1 MKTKN
6 HGGPAF
12 PRPASEDHRQGS
24 QRDGDVH
31 VPDQNGMTL
40 RDYFA
45 AAAMQG
51 LLTGAGVI
59 APEEAVEVFG
69 DAGVHIGSLAIH
81 AFRVADAMLTAREW
95 PLIKTN
101 EGE

>member
-1 MKTKN
+1 MPN
-6 HGGPAF
+6 EYHGGPAF

-51 LLTGAGVI
+51 LVASGGVVPTI
-59 APEEAVEVFG
+59 EARAQFG
-69 DAGVHIGSLAIH
+69 REGVQLGSLAMQ
-81 AFRVADAMLTAREW
+81 AYRMADAML
-95 PLIKTN
+95 KTRN
-101 EGE
+101 LDLP